1 MENNIEELT
10 LLLMYLNSWNE
21 DGYVYN
27 EKTKMPEKA
36 TLKRC
41 WKGYDFNILNKL
53 AEKGYL
59 YSEKYKNKSVTLTKE
74 GEKLAEELL
83 TKYLKW
89 DFIKNEISSEGEKE
103 EVKEKEIELER
114 YIIKKGKTD
123 LLSSLKALNK
133 KLLKEKL
140 EEKALDDIN
149 ELKEYIIDDFE
160 MILDMTKD
168 DIFTRMYFE
177 RLLENENSIF
187 LSAYQSDI
195 ESLMV
200 FVYKNGDHY
209 SYYVPAEIK
218 KIIKKLLKI

>member
-1 MENNIEELT
+1 M
-10 LLLMYLNSWNE
+10 
-21 DGYVYN
+21 
-27 EKTKMPEKA
+27 
-36 TLKRC
+36 
-41 WKGYDFNILNKL
+41 
-53 AEKGYL
+53 
-59 YSEKYKNKSVTLTKE
+59 
-74 GEKLAEELL
+74 
-83 TKYLKW
+83 
-89 DFIKNEISSEGEKE
+89 
-103 EVKEKEIELER
+103 
-114 YIIKKGKTD
+114 
-123 LLSSLKALNK
+123 
-133 KLLKEKL
+133 
-140 EEKALDDIN
+140 DDIN

-200 FVYKNGDHY
+200 FVYENGDHY

>member
-1 MENNIEELT
+1 MK
-10 LLLMYLNSWNE
+10 
-21 DGYVYN
+21 D
-27 EKTKMPEKA
+27 
-36 TLKRC
+36 
-41 WKGYDFNILNKL
+41 
-53 AEKGYL
+53 
-59 YSEKYKNKSVTLTKE
+59 
-74 GEKLAEELL
+74 
-83 TKYLKW
+83 
-89 DFIKNEISSEGEKE
+89 
-103 EVKEKEIELER
+103 KEIELER

-123 LLSSLKALNK
+123 ILSSLKALNK

-160 MILDMTKD
+160 IILDISKD

-177 RLLENENSIF
+177 RLLENEDSVF

-200 FVYKNGDHY
+200 FVYENGDHY
-209 SYYVPAEIK
+209 SYYVPSEIK

>member
-1 MENNIEELT
+1 MK
-10 LLLMYLNSWNE
+10 
-21 DGYVYN
+21 D
-27 EKTKMPEKA
+27 
-36 TLKRC
+36 
-41 WKGYDFNILNKL
+41 
-53 AEKGYL
+53 
-59 YSEKYKNKSVTLTKE
+59 
-74 GEKLAEELL
+74 
-83 TKYLKW
+83 
-89 DFIKNEISSEGEKE
+89 
-103 EVKEKEIELER
+103 KEIELER

-140 EEKALDDIN
+140 KENALDDIN

-160 MILDMTKD
+160 IILDISKD

-177 RLLENENSIF
+177 RLLENEDSVF

-200 FVYKNGDHY
+200 FVYENGDHY
-209 SYYVPAEIK
+209 SYYVPSEIK

>member
-1 MENNIEELT
+1 MK
-10 LLLMYLNSWNE
+10 
-21 DGYVYN
+21 D
-27 EKTKMPEKA
+27 
-36 TLKRC
+36 
-41 WKGYDFNILNKL
+41 
-53 AEKGYL
+53 
-59 YSEKYKNKSVTLTKE
+59 
-74 GEKLAEELL
+74 
-83 TKYLKW
+83 
-89 DFIKNEISSEGEKE
+89 
-103 EVKEKEIELER
+103 KEIELER

-160 MILDMTKD
+160 IILDRSKD

-177 RLLENENSIF
+177 RLLEKEDSVF

-195 ESLMV
+195 ERLMV
-200 FVYKNGDHY
+200 FVYENGDHY
-209 SYYVPAEIK
+209 SYYVPSEIK

>member
-1 MENNIEELT
+1 MK
-10 LLLMYLNSWNE
+10 
-21 DGYVYN
+21 D
-27 EKTKMPEKA
+27 
-36 TLKRC
+36 
-41 WKGYDFNILNKL
+41 
-53 AEKGYL
+53 
-59 YSEKYKNKSVTLTKE
+59 
-74 GEKLAEELL
+74 
-83 TKYLKW
+83 
-89 DFIKNEISSEGEKE
+89 
-103 EVKEKEIELER
+103 KEIELER

-149 ELKEYIIDDFE
+149 ELKEYIIDNFE
-160 MILDMTKD
+160 IILDISKD

-177 RLLENENSIF
+177 RLLENEDSVF

-200 FVYKNGDHY
+200 FVYENGDHY
-209 SYYVPAEIK
+209 SYYVPSEIK

>member
-1 MENNIEELT
+1 MK
-10 LLLMYLNSWNE
+10 
-21 DGYVYN
+21 D
-27 EKTKMPEKA
+27 
-36 TLKRC
+36 
-41 WKGYDFNILNKL
+41 
-53 AEKGYL
+53 
-59 YSEKYKNKSVTLTKE
+59 
-74 GEKLAEELL
+74 
-83 TKYLKW
+83 
-89 DFIKNEISSEGEKE
+89 
-103 EVKEKEIELER
+103 KEIELER

-160 MILDMTKD
+160 IILDISKD

-177 RLLENENSIF
+177 RLLENEDSVF

-200 FVYKNGDHY
+200 FVYENGDHY
-209 SYYVPAEIK
+209 SYYVPSEIK

>member
-1 MENNIEELT
+1 MK
-10 LLLMYLNSWNE
+10 
-21 DGYVYN
+21 D
-27 EKTKMPEKA
+27 
-36 TLKRC
+36 
-41 WKGYDFNILNKL
+41 
-53 AEKGYL
+53 
-59 YSEKYKNKSVTLTKE
+59 
-74 GEKLAEELL
+74 
-83 TKYLKW
+83 
-89 DFIKNEISSEGEKE
+89 
-103 EVKEKEIELER
+103 KEIELER

-123 LLSSLKALNK
+123 LLSSLKALDK

-160 MILDMTKD
+160 IILDISKD

-177 RLLENENSIF
+177 RLLENEDSVF

-200 FVYKNGDHY
+200 FVYENGDHY
-209 SYYVPAEIK
+209 SYYVPSEIK

>member
-1 MENNIEELT
+1 M
-10 LLLMYLNSWNE
+10 
-21 DGYVYN
+21 
-27 EKTKMPEKA
+27 
-36 TLKRC
+36 
-41 WKGYDFNILNKL
+41 
-53 AEKGYL
+53 
-59 YSEKYKNKSVTLTKE
+59 
-74 GEKLAEELL
+74 
-83 TKYLKW
+83 
-89 DFIKNEISSEGEKE
+89 
-103 EVKEKEIELER
+103 KEKEIELER

-200 FVYKNGDHY
+200 FVYENGDHY

>member
-1 MENNIEELT
+1 MK
-10 LLLMYLNSWNE
+10 
-21 DGYVYN
+21 D
-27 EKTKMPEKA
+27 
-36 TLKRC
+36 
-41 WKGYDFNILNKL
+41 
-53 AEKGYL
+53 
-59 YSEKYKNKSVTLTKE
+59 
-74 GEKLAEELL
+74 
-83 TKYLKW
+83 
-89 DFIKNEISSEGEKE
+89 
-103 EVKEKEIELER
+103 KEIELER

-160 MILDMTKD
+160 IILDISKD
-168 DIFTRMYFE
+168 DIFARVYFE
-177 RLLENENSIF
+177 RLLENEDSVF

-200 FVYKNGDHY
+200 FVYENGDHY
-209 SYYVPAEIK
+209 SYYVPSEIK

>member
-1 MENNIEELT
+1 MK
-10 LLLMYLNSWNE
+10 
-21 DGYVYN
+21 D
-27 EKTKMPEKA
+27 
-36 TLKRC
+36 
-41 WKGYDFNILNKL
+41 
-53 AEKGYL
+53 
-59 YSEKYKNKSVTLTKE
+59 
-74 GEKLAEELL
+74 
-83 TKYLKW
+83 
-89 DFIKNEISSEGEKE
+89 
-103 EVKEKEIELER
+103 KEIELER

-160 MILDMTKD
+160 IILDRSKD

-177 RLLENENSIF
+177 RLLENEDSVF

-200 FVYKNGDHY
+200 FVYENGDHY
-209 SYYVPAEIK
+209 SYYVPSEIK

>member
-1 MENNIEELT
+1 MK
-10 LLLMYLNSWNE
+10 
-21 DGYVYN
+21 D
-27 EKTKMPEKA
+27 
-36 TLKRC
+36 
-41 WKGYDFNILNKL
+41 
-53 AEKGYL
+53 
-59 YSEKYKNKSVTLTKE
+59 
-74 GEKLAEELL
+74 
-83 TKYLKW
+83 
-89 DFIKNEISSEGEKE
+89 
-103 EVKEKEIELER
+103 KEIELER

-140 EEKALDDIN
+140 EENALDDIN

-160 MILDMTKD
+160 IILDISKD

-177 RLLENENSIF
+177 RLLENEDSVF

-200 FVYKNGDHY
+200 FVYENGDHY
-209 SYYVPAEIK
+209 SYYVPSEIK

>member
-1 MENNIEELT
+1 MK
-10 LLLMYLNSWNE
+10 
-21 DGYVYN
+21 D
-27 EKTKMPEKA
+27 
-36 TLKRC
+36 
-41 WKGYDFNILNKL
+41 
-53 AEKGYL
+53 
-59 YSEKYKNKSVTLTKE
+59 
-74 GEKLAEELL
+74 
-83 TKYLKW
+83 
-89 DFIKNEISSEGEKE
+89 
-103 EVKEKEIELER
+103 KEIELER

-160 MILDMTKD
+160 IILDISKD

-177 RLLENENSIF
+177 RLLENEDSAF

-200 FVYKNGDHY
+200 FVYENGDHY
-209 SYYVPAEIK
+209 SYYVPSEIK